1 MAAQIA
7 NQVAHQVGHEQMNT
21 QDLSEGDPYSQD
33 DFAETVSPAGFTDN
47 ANSFIHSD
55 RQDMQNRQQTPEE
68 QSKHDQ
74 RENDTS
80 TPDGDADGGVIRY
93 EENVPKSD

>member
-21 QDLSEGDPYSQD
+21 QDLSEVDPYSQD

-47 ANSFIHSD
+47 LD
-55 RQDMQNRQQTPEE
+55 
-68 QSKHDQ
+68 
-74 RENDTS
+74 
-80 TPDGDADGGVIRY
+80 
-93 EENVPKSD
+93 